1 MKIPALLLL
10 SALPVLAGQSAAD
23 HPAETWEWTLESGY
37 LWNVGNN
44 TDIDYEIIPT
54 QLTLRS
60 PVVWTWWEDAEGAK
74 LVVRNRFSALFEAIT
89 HGPEDAY
96 IGLAAAPSIEYW
108 FPSQTTSAFFSI
120 GGGLGWTNS
129 AGGPQAMGQDFTFN
143 WFSQLGLRQK
153 LTEDLSVLGGVY
165 FIHHSNLG
173 MTDPNPGIDALGF
186 TVGLGLQF

>member
-1 MKIPALLLL
+1 MKPLALALLLTV
-10 SALPVLAGQSAAD
+10 PVLAHEAD
-23 HPAETWEWTLESGY
+23 QWEWTLESGY

-60 PVVWTWWEDAEGAK
+60 PAVWTLWEDEAGAE

-89 HGPEDAY
+89 HGPEDTY
-96 IGLAAAPSIEYW
+96 IGLAAAPSLEYW
-108 FPSQTTSAFFSI
+108 MPSRKTSFYFSI
-120 GGGLGWTNS
+120 GGGIGWTNS

-143 WFSQLGLRQK
+143 WFTQLGIRQK
-153 LTEDLSVLGGVY
+153 LTENLSLLAGPY

-186 TVGLGLQF
+186 TVGCGWVF